1 MLASGYLSFKSLIE
15 LIAST
20 RSLLISIESADEIVW
35 SSVTISLALYIVS
48 PSDELAMAHSKEN
61 RSESSMR

>member
-1 MLASGYLSFKSLIE
+1 SLIE

-20 RSLLISIESADEIVW
+20 RSLLIKTESADEIVW
-35 SSVTISLALYIVS
+35 SSVTISFALYIVI
-48 PSDELAMAHSKEN
+48 PSEEIAMAHSNEN